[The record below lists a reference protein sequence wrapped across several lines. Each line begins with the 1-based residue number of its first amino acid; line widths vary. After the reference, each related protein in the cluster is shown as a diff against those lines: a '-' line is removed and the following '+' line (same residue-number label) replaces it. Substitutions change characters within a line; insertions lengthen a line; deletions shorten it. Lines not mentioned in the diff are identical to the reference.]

1 MPGYVK
7 EALHKFQNP
16 TPSQPQHSSHQF
28 NPPNCGSTA
37 PQLTHQ
43 SPESPKLA
51 PPESNTVQ
59 QVVGGFLYYARAVDP
74 TMLVSLNIIT
84 SEQAN
89 KTEATTKSVAQL
101 RNYAATQYEAITR
114 YHASGII
121 LHIHSDI
128 SFLSDI

>member
-7 EALHKFQNP
+7 ESLCKLQHHPPVLQ
-16 TPSQPQHSSHQF
+16 QHSPHQW
-28 NPPNCGSTA
+28 NLPNYGSTE
-37 PQLTHQ
+37 PQMAHQ
-43 SPESPKLA
+43 EPELPKLA

-59 QVVGGFLYYARAVDP
+59 QVVGCFLYYARAVDP

>member
-1 MPGYVK
+1 M
-7 EALHKFQNP
+7 A
-16 TPSQPQHSSHQF
+16 HQE
-28 NPPNCGSTA
+28 
-37 PQLTHQ
+37 
-43 SPESPKLA
+43 PELPKLA

-59 QVVGGFLYYARAVDP
+59 QVVGCFLYYARAVDP